1 MKGNRQECTP
11 NEPVYI
17 ELEEMQ
23 TMCSDRKQ
31 ISRLGVRRGERENR
45 SVGWGSRGL
54 REREVT
60 DGEEETLGATDV
72 FTILIAVVVSQVCV
86 LDTHTGTALVV

>member
-1 MKGNRQECTP
+1 MKGNRQEYTL

-31 ISRLGVRRGERENR
+31 ISRLGVQRGEREQI
-45 SVGWGSRGL
+45 SRLGVQ
-54 REREVT
+54 RGERADQQAGGPE
-60 DGEEETLGATDV
+60 G
-72 FTILIAVVVSQVCV
+72 
-86 LDTHTGTALVV
+86 